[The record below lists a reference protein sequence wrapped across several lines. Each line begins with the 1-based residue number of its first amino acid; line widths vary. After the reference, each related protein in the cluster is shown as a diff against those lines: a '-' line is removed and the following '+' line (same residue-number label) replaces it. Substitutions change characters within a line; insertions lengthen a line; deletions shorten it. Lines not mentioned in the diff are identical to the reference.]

1 MLTNSF
7 FTGMMFGFVSFT
19 VLVVSVSSIQ
29 SIVEEDKR
37 NHVEEDK
44 RNQSTLKSEQF
55 TKCVDD
61 VKKEIVDVIMSTSP
75 PPSSHAGLGIYTIKA
90 DAIVECKNG
99 RLTLEQRAEKYT
111 KRNAVLKE
119 EKIASL
125 LRDANIYEERAKRA
139 EHIAEKS
146 RHLGVPQT
154 IYTRHAADEAR
165 VIAIGALYE
174 YNKAKNSSK

>member
-19 VLVVSVSSIQ
+19 VLVVSASSIQ

-44 RNQSTLKSEQF
+44 RNQSTLESEQF

-61 VKKEIVDVIMSTSP
+61 VKKEIFDAIMSTSP
-75 PPSSHAGLGIYTIKA
+75 PPSSHAGLGIFALAVKA
-90 DAIVECKNG
+90 RTECENG
-99 RLTLEQRAEKYT
+99 RLTDEQRVEQYT
-111 KRNAVLKE
+111 KERAVVKE
-119 EKIASL
+119 ENIASL

-146 RHLGVPQT
+146 GHLGAHQFF
-154 IYTRHAADEAR
+154 TRHDADEAR
-165 VIAIGALYE
+165 VTAIGAWYE